1 MRPRNIIRISM
12 AIIIL
17 MACSGFGSF
26 SSTSSVYIPSTSDGT
41 SKNLSARNV
50 DIMSVSPLGNFYS
63 EADLGISKIDI
74 RSFKPENEPNEEAI
88 EAYIKKN
95 YDNYPDD
102 VKQRLT
108 RTLVNTKKA
117 EKYLREQTIN
127 FVATDEEVLA
137 NGEEWVKVIKNAHDM
152 EAEISHGRDIE
163 KNLMKMERYLKKT
176 LSGSLLT
183 D

>member
-1 MRPRNIIRISM
+1 MRPRNIIRIST
-12 AIIIL
+12 AIFVL
-17 MACSGFGSF
+17 MACSGFGSY
-26 SSTSSVYIPSTSDGT
+26 SSTSSDYTPSIFYGT

-50 DIMSVSPLGNFYS
+50 NIMSVSPLGNFYS
-63 EADLGISKIDI
+63 EADLGFSKIDI
-74 RSFKPENEPNEEAI
+74 RSFKPENEPNKEAI
-88 EAYIKKN
+88 EAYIKEN
-95 YDNYPDD
+95 YGDYPDD

-108 RTLVNTKKA
+108 RALVNTKKA

-137 NGEEWVKVIKNAHDM
+137 NVEEWIKVIKNAHDM
-152 EAEISHGRDIE
+152 EAEISHGRNIE
-163 KNLMKMERYLKKT
+163 KNLMKMECYLEKT